1 MLRMN
6 VMDQQSHWEKY
17 LPLVE
22 FAYNNSYH
30 SSIGMPP
37 FEALY
42 GRPCRTP
49 LSWDRLED
57 RVIIGPELIH
67 EMEAQVSQIRQRL
80 KEAQDRQKSYADAH
94 RTDRRYEVG
103 DQVFIRIKPNKSTI
117 RFGKGTK
124 LSPRF
129 IGPFK
134 VVERVGP
141 VAYRLALP
149 PHLHKIH
156 NVSDEGVISV
166 EPLRILE
173 RSVRQLRN
181 RLVDQVKVQ
190 WDKYSPGSAT
200 WEDTED
206 ICQRYPRLCQF

>member
-1 MLRMN
+1 MY
-6 VMDQQSHWEKY
+6 VMDQQSQWEKY

-49 LSWDRLED
+49 FSWDRLED
-57 RVIIGPELIH
+57 RVIIGLELIH
-67 EMEAQVSQIRQRL
+67 EMEAQV
-80 KEAQDRQKSYADAH
+80 
-94 RTDRRYEVG
+94 
-103 DQVFIRIKPNKSTI
+103 FIRIKPNKNTI

-149 PHLHKIH
+149 PHLHRIH
-156 NVSDEGVISV
+156 NVFNVSVLRHYIADLSHNLQWKELQVLDEGVVTV

-173 RSVRQLRN
+173 RRVRPLRN

-190 WDKYSPGSAT
+190 WDKYSPGSTT
-200 WEDTED
+200 WENTED
-206 ICQRYPRLCQF
+206 ICQRYPNLCQF

>member
-1 MLRMN
+1 MQLALGTQLNLSTAYHLETDEQTERVNQVLEDMEDMLRMY
-6 VMDQQSHWEKY
+6 VMHQQSHWEKY

-67 EMEAQVSQIRQRL
+67 EMEAQVRQIRQRL

-124 LSPRF
+124 LSPKF
-129 IGPFK
+129 I
-134 VVERVGP
+134 
-141 VAYRLALP
+141 
-149 PHLHKIH
+149 
-156 NVSDEGVISV
+156 
-166 EPLRILE
+166 
-173 RSVRQLRN
+173 
-181 RLVDQVKVQ
+181 
-190 WDKYSPGSAT
+190 
-200 WEDTED
+200 
-206 ICQRYPRLCQF
+206 

>member
-1 MLRMN
+1 
-6 VMDQQSHWEKY
+6 MDQQSHWEKY

-37 FEALY
+37 FEDLY
-42 GRPCRTP
+42 VRPCRTP

-57 RVIIGPELIH
+57 RVIIVPELIH
-67 EMEAQVSQIRQRL
+67 EMEAQVRQIRQRL
-80 KEAQDRQKSYADAH
+80 KEAQDRQKSYSDAH

-103 DQVFIRIKPNKSTI
+103 DQ
-117 RFGKGTK
+117 
-124 LSPRF
+124 
-129 IGPFK
+129 
-134 VVERVGP
+134 
-141 VAYRLALP
+141 
-149 PHLHKIH
+149 
-156 NVSDEGVISV
+156 VSDEGVISV

-173 RSVRQLRN
+173 RRVRQLRN

-200 WEDTED
+200 WENTED